1 MDYVNADRVPVPQ
14 AHAGREKLLMEEQP
28 KMLE

>member
-1 MDYVNADRVPVPQ
+1 MDYVNADRVPVPP
-14 AHAGREKLLMEEQP
+14 AHAEREKLLMEEKP